1 MSTSF
6 TYFAKGEAFLREAL
20 HCKFVAVKVGWFGW
34 LAQDVVRLFLFTS
47 ESLAHY
53 LFHCRANLFT
63 QLQETVIIPQ
73 VNT

>member
-20 HCKFVAVKVGWFGW
+20 HCKFVAVKLGWLGW
-34 LAQDVVRLFLFTS
+34 LAQDVICLLLFTG
-47 ESLAHY
+47 ESLAYY

-63 QLQETVIIPQ
+63 QLQEAQ